1 MDELDQRIVGLL
13 QLDGRVS
20 HTRIARQLGVSEA
33 TARHRMGRLIQDDV
47 VRISAV
53 PNLARMGYTTTA
65 LIGIQTGPGRS
76 DEVAEALATLE
87 EVHYVAIT
95 TGAYDI
101 LIWVGLESMEM
112 LGNLLHTRI
121 GVIEGVQNTQTFV
134 NLSIKKR
141 AHGLGL

>member
-1 MDELDQRIVGLL
+1 MDELDREIVDLL

-20 HTRIARQLGVSEA
+20 HTRIARQLGVSEG
-33 TARHRMGRLIQDDV
+33 TVRRRVGRLIQDDV

-65 LIGIQTGPGRS
+65 LIGIQSGPGRS

-95 TGAYDI
+95 TGPYDI
-101 LIWVGLESMEM
+101 FVWVGLESAEM

-134 NLSIKKR
+134 NLSIKKHT
-141 AHGLGL
+141 HGLVL

>member
-1 MDELDQRIVGLL
+1 MDELDQRIVELL
-13 QLDGRVS
+13 QLDGRVT
-20 HTRIARQLGVSEA
+20 HTRIARQLGVNQG
-33 TARHRMGRLIQDDV
+33 TVRRRMERLIQDDV

-53 PNLARMGYTTTA
+53 PNLARMDYTTTA
-65 LIGIQTGPGRS
+65 LIGIQSGPGRS
-76 DEVAEALATLE
+76 DEVAEALAILE

-121 GVIEGVQNTQTFV
+121 GVIEGVRNTQTFV
-134 NLSIKKR
+134 NLSIKKHT
-141 AHGLGL
+141 HGLVL

>member
-1 MDELDQRIVGLL
+1 MRR
-13 QLDGRVS
+13 RV
-20 HTRIARQLGVSEA
+20 
-33 TARHRMGRLIQDDV
+33 GRLIQDDMV
-47 VRISAV
+47 SISAV

-65 LIGIQTGPGRS
+65 LIGIQTSPGRS

-101 LIWVGLESMEM
+101 FISVGLESAEM

-134 NLSIKKR
+134 NLSIEKR
-141 AHGLGL
+141 VHGLGL

>member
-1 MDELDQRIVGLL
+1 MDELDREIVDLL

-20 HTRIARQLGVSEA
+20 HTRIARQLGVSEG
-33 TARHRMGRLIQDDV
+33 TVRRRVGRLIQDDV

-101 LIWVGLESMEM
+101 FISVGLESAEM

-141 AHGLGL
+141 THGLGL

>member
-1 MDELDQRIVGLL
+1 MDELDREIVDLL

-20 HTRIARQLGVSEA
+20 HTRIARQLGVSEG
-33 TARHRMGRLIQDDV
+33 TVRRRVGRLIQDDV

-65 LIGIQTGPGRS
+65 LIGIQTSPGRS

-87 EVHYVAIT
+87 EVHDVAIT

-101 LIWVGLESMEM
+101 FISVGLESAEM